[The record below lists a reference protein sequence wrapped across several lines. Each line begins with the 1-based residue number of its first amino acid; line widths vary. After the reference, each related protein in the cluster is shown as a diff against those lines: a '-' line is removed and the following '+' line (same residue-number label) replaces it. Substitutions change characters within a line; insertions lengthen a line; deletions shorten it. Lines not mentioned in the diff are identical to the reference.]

1 MGYNVLFA
9 MLMLDTSSIFSLFSS
24 TPFHSIYIVK
34 LLCIRPSYNISIQ
47 PEVML
52 YDQWKDLKT
61 DSKSGLSAWIKGAF
75 TGSKSDM
82 QDSVLQNLHSIL
94 STSPM
99 WDR

>member
-1 MGYNVLFA
+1 M
-9 MLMLDTSSIFSLFSS
+9 FS
-24 TPFHSIYIVK
+24 
-34 LLCIRPSYNISIQ
+34 IRPSYTISIQ

-82 QDSVLQNLHSIL
+82 QDSVLQNLHFIL
-94 STSPM
+94 SSSPM

>member
-1 MGYNVLFA
+1 
-9 MLMLDTSSIFSLFSS
+9 
-24 TPFHSIYIVK
+24 
-34 LLCIRPSYNISIQ
+34 
-47 PEVML
+47 ML

-82 QDSVLQNLHSIL
+82 QDSVLQNLHFIL
-94 STSPM
+94 SSSPM